1 MISISFKKKINC
13 LFSDSKS
20 LLLPANVNPEVAA
33 NNIGNYFVQKV
44 NDIYDHLAQKNAIF
58 TVYPDD
64 AVADNNTPLLHFK
77 ELTMDEVTEVINKT
91 SKKGCSSAS
100 HVLQFLDNLS
110 PIIATMLNLSL
121 RTGHFVDSWKEAFV
135 TPLLKKCGL
144 EFAYNNLRPISNLSY
159 ISKLVETVADQLN
172 CYYDEIFIFFFQNVK
187 FRCKLREITMN
198 RVRP

>member
-1 MISISFKKKINC
+1 MVIQPLSTRLIKPNF
-13 LFSDSKS
+13 
-20 LLLPANVNPEVAA
+20 
-33 NNIGNYFVQKV
+33 YFAQNF
-44 NDIYDHLAQKNAIF
+44 NDIYDHLAQKNATF

-64 AVADNNTPLLHFK
+64 EVADNNTPLLHFK
-77 ELTMDEVTEVINKT
+77 ELTMDEVIAVINKT

-144 EFAYNNLRPISNLSY
+144 EFAYNNLRPMSNLSY
-159 ISKLVETVADQLN
+159 ISKLVETVADQ
-172 CYYDEIFIFFFQNVK
+172 
-187 FRCKLREITMN
+187 
-198 RVRP
+198 